1 MKTATPFRQQLTA
14 AAAAVA
20 TTFTIVWTL
29 ANAAYPHAPVIQLAD
44 RSHVRG

>member
-1 MKTATPFRQQLTA
+1 MKTATSIRQQITA

-29 ANAAYPHAPVIQLAD
+29 ANAAYPQAPTIELAAH
-44 RSHVRG
+44 SHVRG

>member
-20 TTFTIVWTL
+20 TTFTIVWAL
-29 ANAAYPHAPVIQLAD
+29 AQAAYPQAPTIELAA

>member
-1 MKTATPFRQQLTA
+1 MKTATPLRQQLTA

-20 TTFTIVWTL
+20 TTLTIVWTL
-29 ANAAYPHAPVIQLAD
+29 ANAAYPQAPVIELAA

>member
-1 MKTATPFRQQLTA
+1 MRTDHPLRQQLTA

-29 ANAAYPHAPVIQLAD
+29 ANAAYPQAPAIELAA